1 MIENFDTAGIVM
13 ADSKISRRV
22 VVGAGALLGTGSLL
36 LLGCGGGGGGEEPA
50 GVPAPGPSTP
60 TPTNPPAPETTPGTG
75 VTGTAGASRDQQTY
89 LFQSVATAAYVST
102 LGGGNFGTDNWGP
115 TAAYV
120 DFYSGWSWR
129 NRGGDWLDSKGV
141 SQGAEPWFSAPVDA
155 MSGSTASN
163 VYTGIDVSAV
173 VAACQREG
181 RWLALLLRGRGA
193 PRSMATNFHATLGGP
208 AIQVTYADGRQ
219 ATLACRL
226 VAASTAASVLP
237 LSTRASLPLPCFV
250 EFERPVAAVRS
261 ATLRLPITEHWSGAA
276 AFVDGFLCD
285 PPRAQA
291 NGDGPQDLATQAG
304 ALDAGIESLAGVI
317 GAQRYLDGRSL
328 SDFAITGR
336 VPSVT
341 SETSFDPALWGGAP
355 DIRRF
360 PHTAVG
366 KWVNVSDKLSLV
378 DSNYQG
384 EGFKPLRAGLG
395 ALRVVMPDGGI
406 QTGKEGGYIGTTP
419 MDARLF
425 MPFEDMGRLSH
436 IFVRQYLRLGSPYVR
451 KPADRR
457 EVLQSGQPKWSDM
470 GGKFGI
476 APGHATTY
484 GGVSGSSGG
493 GTGWQMRWAWAD
505 CEAGV
510 GGPDETGTTPGWH
523 LYDFQTS
530 NPVGYRYG
538 GEGQNAHNWGQQ
550 GPLGAVLYADHWYCV
565 ETEIKLNTVNAAD
578 NSYQPDGLLRTW
590 IDGKLAYE
598 RTGMVFRTLPL
609 YQPAYDG
616 SLIRPFRELGVKE
629 LWWNWYH
636 GGTTQS
642 TVQRTMFV
650 SGLVWARSRIG
661 PMKA

>member
-1 MIENFDTAGIVM
+1 M
-13 ADSKISRRV
+13 AESKISRRV
-22 VVGAGALLGTGSLL
+22 LIGTSALVGTGSLL
-36 LLGCGGGGGGEEPA
+36 SLGCGGGGDAEAA
-50 GVPAPGPSTP
+50 GAPAPGSSTP
-60 TPTNPPAPETTPGTG
+60 GTTPTTPGTG
-75 VTGTAGASRDQQTY
+75 APAAVGASRDQQAY
-89 LFQSVATAAYVST
+89 LFQSVATAAYPST
-102 LGGGNFGTDNWGP
+102 LGGGSFNTDGWGP

-129 NRGGDWLDSKGV
+129 NRGGDWLDAKGV

-155 MSGSTASN
+155 VSGSAATN

-173 VAACQREG
+173 VAHCQREG
-181 RWLALLLRGRGA
+181 RWLALLLRARGA

-208 AIQVTYADGRQ
+208 AIQVTYADGTQ
-219 ATLACRL
+219 ATLGCRL
-226 VAASTAASVLP
+226 VAASTAGSTLP

-261 ATLRLPITEHWSGAA
+261 AALRWAITEHWSGAA

-285 PPRAQA
+285 PPREQVS
-291 NGDGPQDLATQAG
+291 GDGPQDLASQAG
-304 ALDAGIESLAGVI
+304 ALDAGIDSLAGVI
-317 GAQRYLDGRSL
+317 GAQRYLDGRPL
-328 SDFAITGR
+328 SDFAVTGR

-341 SETSFDPALWGGAP
+341 SESSFDPALWGGAS
-355 DIRRF
+355 DARRF
-360 PHTAVG
+360 PHTVVG
-366 KWVNVSDKLSLV
+366 KWVNVPDRLSLV
-378 DSNYQG
+378 DSSYRG
-384 EGFKPLRAGLG
+384 EGFQPLRPGLG

-406 QTGKEGGYIGTTP
+406 QTGKEGGYTGTTA

-425 MPFEDMGRLSH
+425 MPFEDMGVLSH

-476 APGHATTY
+476 SASHATTY

-493 GTGWQMRWAWAD
+493 GTGWQMRWAWSE

-510 GGPDETGTTPGWH
+510 GGPDETGLMPGWH

-538 GEGQNAHNWGQQ
+538 GEGQNANNWGQL
-550 GPLGAVLYADHWYCV
+550 GPRGAVLYAGHWYCV
-565 ETEIKLNTVNAAD
+565 ETEIKLNTVNATD
-578 NSYQPDGLLRTW
+578 NSFLPDGLLRTW

-609 YQPAYDG
+609 HRAAYDG
-616 SLIRPFRELGVKE
+616 SFIRPFRELGVKE

-642 TVQRTMFV
+642 TVERTLFV
-650 SGLVWARSRIG
+650 SGLVWARARIG